1 MDSIEQLTR
10 IRITPVKRICLPYIL
25 AGLFGISSHNIN
37 AQSATTINVDRFI
50 ASQLNAQLKYESAL
64 AGLLNRYPQH
74 TNKIIYYATTNQ
86 TNRYR
91 ETFRAIANSN
101 PAYLPDATI
110 SHLQQKPV
118 DFENILSEAIRAEPS
133 YADSIISTVIDKYP
147 NKAQKALEITLNI
160 EPELADQFVTS
171 ASVKLPNQAIK
182 FLQLVFSKVPYLGP
196 YVLETMVFQ
205 LPEHSQE
212 LIKESLTLVMND
224 DVSKARILNCARA
237 IGYSETEIQA
247 LITAGTP

>member
-1 MDSIEQLTR
+1 MDFIEPL
-10 IRITPVKRICLPYIL
+10 KRILTPNTRLCLPIIL
-25 AGLFGISSHNIN
+25 TSLFGTSSHTVN
-37 AQSATTINVDRFI
+37 AQSSNTVNVDRFI

-64 AGLLNRYPQH
+64 AGLLSRYPQH
-74 TNKIIYYATTNQ
+74 AYKIIDYATSQQ
-86 TNRYR
+86 TTRYR

-133 YADSIISTVIDKYP
+133 YADSIISAVIDKYP

-182 FLQLVFSKVPYLGP
+182 FLQLVFSQVPYLGP

-205 LPEHSQE
+205 LPEHSTE

-247 LITAGTP
+247 LTTVGTP